1 MKRAE
6 QGPCWLAPGD
16 LHWPGA
22 QVLDDLPVPEALV
35 DVLEH
40 DEPWAAFGELGG
52 RHGGGQLW
60 FAEDTQRHHPSVA
73 TPRFRHPLRLRSPFY
88 VASTVSLYP
97 FVNPG

>member
-60 FAEDTQRHHPSVA
+60 FAEDTQVGHPGDPA
-73 TPRFRHPLRLRSPFY
+73 TQVSPPSRCPFSFCLLGPL
-88 VASTVSLYP
+88 
-97 FVNPG
+97 